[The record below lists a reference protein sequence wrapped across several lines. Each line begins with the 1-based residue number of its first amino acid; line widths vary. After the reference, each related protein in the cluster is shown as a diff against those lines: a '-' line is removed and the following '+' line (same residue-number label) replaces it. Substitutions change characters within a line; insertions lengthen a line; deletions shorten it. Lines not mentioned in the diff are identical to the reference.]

1 MNKDYNNMEKKTKK
15 VEIEIPAGKVAK
27 WVDGVLTLVDEKPQ
41 DVTERIKTFED
52 ACKELERLAEKGDDI
67 AADLLADYES
77 NSNNILVKQTLA
89 FMKLSIISYALN
101 EGWEP
106 QFTLKEERW
115 YFWYNLLTKEKYDE
129 LSAEDKARVVGRG
142 GVNANAYC
150 GLVVASAFSASSY
163 SGAYYSSRFAFK
175 NVKLAKYAARQFAD
189 IYADF
194 CFKPKSEEKKG

>member
-1 MNKDYNNMEKKTKK
+1 M
-15 VEIEIPAGKVAK
+15 
-27 WVDGVLTLVDEKPQ
+27 LTLVDEKKQ
-41 DVTERIKTFED
+41 DITERIKTFED
-52 ACKELERLAEKGDDI
+52 ACNELGDEHPFVRAFNGYVSHIHERDMNDYDLI
-67 AADLLADYES
+67 AYL
-77 NSNNILVKQTLA
+77 
-89 FMKLSIISYALN
+89 KLRIISAALN

-106 QFTLKEERW
+106 QFIKSEERW

-129 LSAEDKARVVGRG
+129 LSAEDKASVVGRG

-175 NVKLAKYAARQFAD
+175 NNKLAKYVGRQFAE

-194 CFKPKSEEKKG
+194 CFRPKSEEKKG